1 MRLRERRERR
11 MLNPFV
17 TTRIVI
23 TQCCAYVL
31 GTYHPAIKM
40 ISRAPSGS
48 ILILI
53 VVIVVIVIIIIIT
66 GIIIIIIIIMNRSM
80 MPRAA
85 FFSCSSFYIQRV
97 LLQLNA
103 AS

>member
-1 MRLRERRERR
+1 

-53 VVIVVIVIIIIIT
+53 VVIVVVIIIIIT
-66 GIIIIIIIIMNRSM
+66 GILLLLLLLIMNRSM

>member
-1 MRLRERRERR
+1 

-23 TQCCAYVL
+23 TQCCACVL

-53 VVIVVIVIIIIIT
+53 VVIVIIIIIT
-66 GIIIIIIIIMNRSM
+66 GILLLIIMNRSM
-80 MPRAA
+80 MPRDA

>member
-11 MLNPFV
+11 LLNPFV
-17 TTRIVI
+17 TTRSVI
-23 TQCCAYVL
+23 TQCCACVL

-66 GIIIIIIIIMNRSM
+66 GIIIIIIIIIIYES
-80 MPRAA
+80 
-85 FFSCSSFYIQRV
+85 
-97 LLQLNA
+97 
-103 AS
+103 

>member
-1 MRLRERRERR
+1 

-40 ISRAPSGS
+40 ISRAPSGN
-48 ILILI
+48 ILIL
-53 VVIVVIVIIIIIT
+53 IVVIVIIIIIT
-66 GIIIIIIIIMNRSM
+66 GIIIIIIIYES
-80 MPRAA
+80 
-85 FFSCSSFYIQRV
+85 
-97 LLQLNA
+97 
-103 AS
+103 

>member
-1 MRLRERRERR
+1 

-23 TQCCAYVL
+23 TQCCACVL

-53 VVIVVIVIIIIIT
+53 VVIVIIIIIT
-66 GIIIIIIIIMNRSM
+66 GIIIIIIIIIIYES
-80 MPRAA
+80 
-85 FFSCSSFYIQRV
+85 
-97 LLQLNA
+97 
-103 AS
+103 

>member
-1 MRLRERRERR
+1 

-23 TQCCAYVL
+23 TQCCACVL

-53 VVIVVIVIIIIIT
+53 VVIVIIIIIIT
-66 GIIIIIIIIMNRSM
+66 GILLLIIIIMNRSM

>member
-1 MRLRERRERR
+1 VRLRERRERR

-53 VVIVVIVIIIIIT
+53 VVVVIIIIIT
-66 GIIIIIIIIMNRSM
+66 GILLLIIIMNRSM

>member
-1 MRLRERRERR
+1 
-11 MLNPFV
+11 MLNPF

-23 TQCCAYVL
+23 TQCCACVL

-53 VVIVVIVIIIIIT
+53 VVIVIIIIIIT
-66 GIIIIIIIIMNRSM
+66 GILILIIIIMNRSM

>member
-1 MRLRERRERR
+1 

-23 TQCCAYVL
+23 TQCCACVL

-53 VVIVVIVIIIIIT
+53 VVIVIIIIIIT
-66 GIIIIIIIIMNRSM
+66 GILILLIVIMNRSM

>member
-1 MRLRERRERR
+1 

-48 ILILI
+48 ILI
-53 VVIVVIVIIIIIT
+53 VIVVIVIIIIT
-66 GIIIIIIIIMNRSM
+66 GIIIIIIIIIYES
-80 MPRAA
+80 
-85 FFSCSSFYIQRV
+85 
-97 LLQLNA
+97 
-103 AS
+103 

>member
-1 MRLRERRERR
+1 

-23 TQCCAYVL
+23 TQCCACVL

-53 VVIVVIVIIIIIT
+53 VVIVIIIIIT
-66 GIIIIIIIIMNRSM
+66 GILLLIIMNRSM

>member
-1 MRLRERRERR
+1 

-23 TQCCAYVL
+23 TQCCACVL

-53 VVIVVIVIIIIIT
+53 VVIVIVIIIT
-66 GIIIIIIIIMNRSM
+66 GILLLLIMNRSM

>member
-1 MRLRERRERR
+1 

-23 TQCCAYVL
+23 TQCCACVL

-53 VVIVVIVIIIIIT
+53 VVIVIIIIIIT
-66 GIIIIIIIIMNRSM
+66 GILILILIIMNRSM

>member
-66 GIIIIIIIIMNRSM
+66 GIIIIIIIIIYES
-80 MPRAA
+80 
-85 FFSCSSFYIQRV
+85 
-97 LLQLNA
+97 
-103 AS
+103 

>member
-1 MRLRERRERR
+1 
-11 MLNPFV
+11 
-17 TTRIVI
+17 
-23 TQCCAYVL
+23 
-31 GTYHPAIKM
+31 M

-53 VVIVVIVIIIIIT
+53 VVIVIIIIIIIT
-66 GIIIIIIIIMNRSM
+66 GILIIIIIIMNRSM
-80 MPRAA
+80 MPRTA
-85 FFSCSSFYIQRV
+85 FFSCSFYIQRV

>member
-1 MRLRERRERR
+1 

-23 TQCCAYVL
+23 TQCCACVL

-53 VVIVVIVIIIIIT
+53 VVIVIIIIIIT
-66 GIIIIIIIIMNRSM
+66 GILLLIIMNRSM

>member
-1 MRLRERRERR
+1 

-23 TQCCAYVL
+23 TQCCACVL

-53 VVIVVIVIIIIIT
+53 VVIVIIIIIIT
-66 GIIIIIIIIMNRSM
+66 DILILILIIMNRSM

>member
-1 MRLRERRERR
+1 

-23 TQCCAYVL
+23 TQCCACVL

-53 VVIVVIVIIIIIT
+53 VVIVIIIIIT
-66 GIIIIIIIIMNRSM
+66 GILLLLIMNRSM

>member
-23 TQCCAYVL
+23 TQCCACVL

-53 VVIVVIVIIIIIT
+53 VVIVIIIIIT
-66 GIIIIIIIIMNRSM
+66 GILLLIIMNRSM

-85 FFSCSSFYIQRV
+85 FFSCSFYIQRV

>member
-23 TQCCAYVL
+23 TQCCACVL

-53 VVIVVIVIIIIIT
+53 VVIVIIIIIT
-66 GIIIIIIIIMNRSM
+66 GILLLIIIMNRSM

>member
-1 MRLRERRERR
+1 

-53 VVIVVIVIIIIIT
+53 VVIVIIIIIT
-66 GIIIIIIIIMNRSM
+66 GILLLIIMNRSM

>member
-1 MRLRERRERR
+1 

-53 VVIVVIVIIIIIT
+53 VVIVVIVFIIIIT
-66 GIIIIIIIIMNRSM
+66 GIIIIIIIIIYES
-80 MPRAA
+80 
-85 FFSCSSFYIQRV
+85 
-97 LLQLNA
+97 
-103 AS
+103 

>member
-23 TQCCAYVL
+23 TQCCACVL

-53 VVIVVIVIIIIIT
+53 VVIVIIIIIIT
-66 GIIIIIIIIMNRSM
+66 GILILIIIIMNRSM

>member
-1 MRLRERRERR
+1 

-31 GTYHPAIKM
+31 GTYYHPAIKM

-48 ILILI
+48 TLILI

-66 GIIIIIIIIMNRSM
+66 GIIIIIIIIIIYES
-80 MPRAA
+80 
-85 FFSCSSFYIQRV
+85 
-97 LLQLNA
+97 
-103 AS
+103 

>member
-53 VVIVVIVIIIIIT
+53 VVIVIIIIIT
-66 GIIIIIIIIMNRSM
+66 GILLLIIIIMNRSM

>member
-23 TQCCAYVL
+23 TQCCACVL

-53 VVIVVIVIIIIIT
+53 VVVIIFFIIIT
-66 GIIIIIIIIMNRSM
+66 GILLLLLIIMNRSM

>member
-1 MRLRERRERR
+1 

-48 ILILI
+48 ILIF
-53 VVIVVIVIIIIIT
+53 IVVIVIIIIIT
-66 GIIIIIIIIMNRSM
+66 GILLIIIMNRSM

>member
-1 MRLRERRERR
+1 

-23 TQCCAYVL
+23 TQCCACVL

-53 VVIVVIVIIIIIT
+53 VVVIIFFIIIT
-66 GIIIIIIIIMNRSM
+66 GILLLLLIIMNRSM

-85 FFSCSSFYIQRV
+85 FSCSSFYIQRV

>member
-1 MRLRERRERR
+1 

-23 TQCCAYVL
+23 TQCCACVL

-53 VVIVVIVIIIIIT
+53 VVIVIIIIIIIT
-66 GIIIIIIIIMNRSM
+66 GILLLLLLLMNRSM

>member
-1 MRLRERRERR
+1 
-11 MLNPFV
+11 
-17 TTRIVI
+17 
-23 TQCCAYVL
+23 
-31 GTYHPAIKM
+31 M

-53 VVIVVIVIIIIIT
+53 VVIVIIIIIT
-66 GIIIIIIIIMNRSM
+66 GILLLIIMNRSM

-85 FFSCSSFYIQRV
+85 VFSCSSFYIQRV

-103 AS
+103 ASK

>member
-1 MRLRERRERR
+1 

-53 VVIVVIVIIIIIT
+53 VVIVVVIIIIIT
-66 GIIIIIIIIMNRSM
+66 GILLLLIIIMNRSM

>member
-53 VVIVVIVIIIIIT
+53 VVIVIIIIIIT
-66 GIIIIIIIIMNRSM
+66 GILLLIIMNRSM

>member
-1 MRLRERRERR
+1 

-23 TQCCAYVL
+23 TQCCACVL

-53 VVIVVIVIIIIIT
+53 VVIVIIIIIT
-66 GIIIIIIIIMNRSM
+66 GILLLIIIMNRSM

>member
-1 MRLRERRERR
+1 

-23 TQCCAYVL
+23 TQCCACVL

-53 VVIVVIVIIIIIT
+53 VVIVIVIIIIT
-66 GIIIIIIIIMNRSM
+66 GILILLIVIMNRSM

>member
-1 MRLRERRERR
+1 

-23 TQCCAYVL
+23 TQCCACVL

-53 VVIVVIVIIIIIT
+53 VVIVIIIIIT
-66 GIIIIIIIIMNRSM
+66 GILLLIMNRSM

-85 FFSCSSFYIQRV
+85 SFSCSSFYIQRV

>member
-1 MRLRERRERR
+1 

-31 GTYHPAIKM
+31 GTYYHPAIKM

-48 ILILI
+48 TLII
-53 VVIVVIVIIIIIT
+53 VVIVIIIIIIIIIIIT
-66 GIIIIIIIIMNRSM
+66 GIIIIYES
-80 MPRAA
+80 
-85 FFSCSSFYIQRV
+85 
-97 LLQLNA
+97 
-103 AS
+103 

>member
-1 MRLRERRERR
+1 

-23 TQCCAYVL
+23 TQCCACVL

-53 VVIVVIVIIIIIT
+53 VVIVIIIIIIT
-66 GIIIIIIIIMNRSM
+66 GILILLLIIMNRSM

>member
-1 MRLRERRERR
+1 

-23 TQCCAYVL
+23 TQCCACVL

-53 VVIVVIVIIIIIT
+53 VVIVIIIIIIT
-66 GIIIIIIIIMNRSM
+66 GILVLIIIIMNRSM

>member
-23 TQCCAYVL
+23 TQCCACVL

-53 VVIVVIVIIIIIT
+53 VVIVVVIIIT
-66 GIIIIIIIIMNRSM
+66 GILLLLIIMNRSM
-80 MPRAA
+80 MPRAV

>member
-1 MRLRERRERR
+1 

-23 TQCCAYVL
+23 TQCCACVL

-53 VVIVVIVIIIIIT
+53 VVIVIIIIIT
-66 GIIIIIIIIMNRSM
+66 GILVIIIIMNRSM